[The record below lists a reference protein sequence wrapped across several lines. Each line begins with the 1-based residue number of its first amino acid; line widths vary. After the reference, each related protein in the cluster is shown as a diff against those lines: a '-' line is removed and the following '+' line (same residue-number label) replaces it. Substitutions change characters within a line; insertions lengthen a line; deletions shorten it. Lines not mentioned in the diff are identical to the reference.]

1 MEIKFYNT
9 PEPQKFDSVSLPAKP
24 NFIDYRPDFVL
35 MEKLA
40 VKFAHKK
47 NLIVIGHGGSV
58 TSFKGSYNALKS
70 EADKSSF
77 VKEVYFISTIDPD
90 YIAEIKSLTSKEDT
104 VVVAIS
110 KSGDTVTQ
118 IEALMQLIDYE
129 FIFVT
134 GAAGPL
140 AQISEKL
147 NATHVIHPP
156 IGGRYTGFTEVGLLP
171 AALCGLDVKAIFEAG
186 HELLQKYNENNIV
199 FEAASRLSQLEQKG
213 IVDVFMPVYSEELF
227 AFSNL
232 VVQLCHESFGKDG
245 KGQTYFAHQA
255 PESQHHTNQRFFGGQ
270 KNIAGWFIGAR
281 KSSQDIVTQVPENLQ
296 DIPFK
301 TQTLGVLNDIP
312 LQSALQFEREATLE
326 DAKLQNIP
334 VVDMLLENITSA
346 EVGEFMAFWQLY
358 AVYGSVLRGVNPF
371 DQPQVEASKKISF
384 TKREQF
390 KGSL

>member
-9 PEPQKFDSVSLPAKP
+9 SEPQKFDSVTLPEKP

-58 TSFKGSYNALKS
+58 TSFKGIYNALKS
-70 EADKSSF
+70 EADASSF
-77 VKEVYFISTIDPD
+77 LKEVYFITTIDPD
-90 YIAEIKSLTSKEDT
+90 FITEIKKLTSAQDS

-118 IEALMQLIDYE
+118 IEALMQFIDYDLVL
-129 FIFVT
+129 VT

-140 AQISEKL
+140 AQIAEKL
-147 NATHVIHPP
+147 IATHVIHPP
-156 IGGRYTGFTEVGLLP
+156 IGGRYTGFTEIGLLP
-171 AALCGLDVKAIFEAG
+171 AAMCGINVKAIFESG
-186 HELLQKYNENNIV
+186 HDLLQKYNENNIA
-199 FEAASRLSQLEQKG
+199 FDAASRLFELEKKG
-213 IVDVFMPVYSEELF
+213 IVDVFMPVYSEKLF
-227 AFSNL
+227 PFSNL
-232 VVQLCHESFGKDG
+232 VVQLCHESFGKNG
-245 KGQTYFAHQA
+245 MGQTYFAHQA

-270 KNIAGWFIGAR
+270 KNIAGWFVGSK
-281 KSSQDIVTQVPENLQ
+281 KSEHDLVTQVPENLQ

-301 TQTLGVLNDIP
+301 TQTLDVLNNIP

-334 VVDMLLENITSA
+334 VIDMLLENITSL

-371 DQPQVEASKKISF
+371 DQPQVESSKKISF

-390 KGSL
+390 KGTL